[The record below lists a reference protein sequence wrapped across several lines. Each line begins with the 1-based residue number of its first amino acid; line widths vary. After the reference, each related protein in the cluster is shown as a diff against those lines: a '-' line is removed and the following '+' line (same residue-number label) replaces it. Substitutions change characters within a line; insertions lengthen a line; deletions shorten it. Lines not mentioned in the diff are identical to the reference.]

1 MKTGK
6 PSHPMSRLRRLL
18 FTATGLAATG
28 LGVLGI
34 LLPLM
39 PATPF
44 LLLAAY
50 FFSRSSPRFH
60 RWLLT
65 NRVFGSYIDNYRSG
79 RGLSLAEK
87 VVTIA
92 TLWITLA
99 LTATFAVTAW
109 WGRGLLLAVALGVPL
124 HLLRLPTCD
133 PGRLDALARKGREG
147 TLSGADGDR

>member
-1 MKTGK
+1 M
-6 PSHPMSRLRRLL
+6 PRVRRLL
-18 FTATGLAATG
+18 LTATGLAATA

-34 LLPLM
+34 VLPLM

-79 RGLSLAEK
+79 RGLGLTEK

-92 TLWITLA
+92 TLWVA
-99 LTATFAVTAW
+99 LTITGTTLVGTW
-109 WGRGLLLAVALGVPL
+109 WGRALLLTVAVGVTT
-124 HLLRLPTCD
+124 HLLRLPTCR
-133 PGRLDALARKGREG
+133 PRPLDERVPSE
-147 TLSGADGDR
+147 

>member
-1 MKTGK
+1 V
-6 PSHPMSRLRRLL
+6 RRAL
-18 FTATGLAATG
+18 FTVTGFAATG

-79 RGLSLAEK
+79 RGLGLTEK
-87 VVTIA
+87 IVTIA
-92 TLWITLA
+92 TLWAALA
-99 LTATFAVTAW
+99 ISGTTVVTMW
-109 WGRGLLLAVALGVPL
+109 WGRALLLAVAVGVTT
-124 HLLRLPTCD
+124 HLVRLPTFR
-133 PGRLDALARKGREG
+133 PQRLDGRVPSE
-147 TLSGADGDR
+147 

>member
-1 MKTGK
+1 MEPPAG
-6 PSHPMSRLRRLL
+6 MSRVRRVL
-18 FTATGLAATG
+18 FTATGFAATG

-34 LLPLM
+34 ILPLM

-65 NRVFGSYIDNYRSG
+65 NRVFGSYIENYRSG
-79 RGLSLAEK
+79 RGLSLTEK

-92 TLWITLA
+92 TLWIALA
-99 LTATFAVTAW
+99 ITAATAVGVW
-109 WGRGLLLAVALGVPL
+109 WGRALLLAVAIGVTT
-124 HLLRLPTCD
+124 HLLRLPTCRPAPVD
-133 PGRLDALARKGREG
+133 ERLPTGQVRR
-147 TLSGADGDR
+147 

>member
-1 MKTGK
+1 
-6 PSHPMSRLRRLL
+6 MSRVRRLL

-34 LLPLM
+34 ILPLM

-65 NRVFGSYIDNYRSG
+65 NRVFGSYIENYRSG
-79 RGLSLAEK
+79 RGLSLVEK

-92 TLWITLA
+92 PLWVALAITA
-99 LTATFAVTAW
+99 ATAVGVW
-109 WGRGLLLAVALGVPL
+109 WGRALLLAVAIGVTT
-124 HLLRLPTCD
+124 HLLRLPTCRPERVD
-133 PGRLDALARKGREG
+133 DRLPTE
-147 TLSGADGDR
+147 